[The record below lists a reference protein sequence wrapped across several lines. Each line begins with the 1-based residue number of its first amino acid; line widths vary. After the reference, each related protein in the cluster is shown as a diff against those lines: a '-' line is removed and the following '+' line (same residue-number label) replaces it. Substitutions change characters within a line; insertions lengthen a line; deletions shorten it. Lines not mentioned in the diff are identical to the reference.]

1 MVEEG
6 RVARVVVVRVER
18 VEEGRVAMVEEE
30 IGAMVEEGIGAMV
43 EEGRAVASSSSSAT
57 PGCQGRPCGVEEAA
71 SQPATQK

>member
-1 MVEEG
+1 MAEEVAMVEEG

-30 IGAMVEEGIGAMV
+30 IGAMV